1 MTRIPGYLVPV
12 RFPARRIAVGAAHD
26 LRRVSLVLLVGA
38 IVVFTPLLWQ
48 MVDDELAPTPTTRE
62 APAASA
68 TSDDWIVVS
77 RDGFVILTAGS
88 GVFQQA
94 CITYTSPGG
103 TQERC
108 QNIGVAGKS
117 DSPWHDEAEQCWGQS
132 RIGDPLPDCWR

>member
-1 MTRIPGYLVPV
+1 MSRIPGYLAAV

-77 RDGFVILTAGS
+77 RHLPVVRIHGQSVILD
-88 GVFQQA
+88 A
-94 CITYTSPGG
+94 CITYTAPRG
-103 TQERC
+103 TQRRC
-108 QNIGVAGKS
+108 QEVRWAGQPVT
-117 DSPWHDEAEQCWGQS
+117 DGQREIRDCWGQS